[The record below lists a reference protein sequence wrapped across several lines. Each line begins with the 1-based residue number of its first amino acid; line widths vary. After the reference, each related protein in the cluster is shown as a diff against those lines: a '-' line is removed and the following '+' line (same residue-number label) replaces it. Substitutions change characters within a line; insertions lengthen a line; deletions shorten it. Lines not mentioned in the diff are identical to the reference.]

1 MSEELK
7 AGDSFTWTHPEN
19 GEVYHFVADSVEEF
33 GNIYTVTLR
42 DGTVIE
48 VWQHEVNAP
57 ENLEILDE
65 QINPEPD
72 DGPLRYGALR

>member
-1 MSEELK
+1 MSELN
-7 AGDSFTWTHPEN
+7 AGDKFTWTHPESS
-19 GEVYHFVADSVEEF
+19 EVYHFVAEAVEEF

-48 VWQHEVNAP
+48 VWQHEVNVP
-57 ENLEILDE
+57 ETLDIHDD

-72 DGPLRYGALR
+72 NGPVRYGALR